1 VGDIGGHTYG
11 HPLTLRD
18 LDEQLGGAAL
28 KVAAEDV
35 AEECVAGKE
44 SGPAANGDAL
54 GRAGPGQDDDLGHA
68 GRCQD
73 SIANMSSVASSLRI
87 NLTAMCPPSAGTSY
101 LSPSNPFT
109 RMPASKMT

>member
-1 VGDIGGHTYG
+1 MGDIGGHTYG

-28 KVAAEDV
+28 KVAAEYV

-54 GRAGPGQDDDLGHA
+54 GRAGPG
-68 GRCQD
+68 RT
-73 SIANMSSVASSLRI
+73 MTSVMLAAARTASP
-87 NLTAMCPPSAGTSY
+87 T
-101 LSPSNPFT
+101 
-109 RMPASKMT
+109 